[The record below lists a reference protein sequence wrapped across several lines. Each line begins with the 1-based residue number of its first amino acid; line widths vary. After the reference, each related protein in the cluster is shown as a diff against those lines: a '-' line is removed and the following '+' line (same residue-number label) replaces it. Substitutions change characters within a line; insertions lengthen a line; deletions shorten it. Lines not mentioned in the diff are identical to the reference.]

1 MTTFTRRD
9 AIRAGVL
16 SAAYLFTS
24 SGVARAG
31 SKKNSAT
38 GSEETIIVIGAGMAG
53 LTVAAR
59 LQASGFQV
67 VVLEAR
73 SRPGGRILT
82 DHSLGVPIDLG
93 AAWIHGDSK
102 KNPLMKWV
110 KELNIETRK
119 TDWDS
124 LFLYDSE
131 EGELADATYS
141 KFYRKFEYVLEQL
154 YDIRETIGTSRS
166 IAESIDKA
174 VKGSGTTGVVR
185 RGLQWTLVS
194 YIGIEYASDFE
205 ELSHR
210 YWDADSAF
218 SGDDAI
224 VQPGY
229 AKIIDAI
236 GKDLSIQ
243 YQNVVQRIRLDAN
256 GVSITTD
263 KDVFKGDRVV
273 VTVPLGV
280 LQDGGIV
287 FEPALPDQK
296 IQSMDRLAMGTMNKI
311 ALKFPRRF
319 WPEEAHRLGLLED
332 TTNETVEYF
341 PLTAYNGEPILVG
354 LARGRHARGWE
365 SVPKA
370 SVVEEAMADLKAM
383 FGGSVPPPSD
393 SLVTAWHSDR
403 FSRGAYSHVPPG
415 GRLSDYSALAKP
427 IDDRIFFAGE
437 ATHSTYPATVH
448 GAYLSG
454 ERAAREIVKSTGH
467 SKSVDSETGTNR

>member
-38 GSEETIIVIGAGMAG
+38 GSEEIIIVIGAGMAG

-59 LQASGFQV
+59 LQASGFQL

-73 SRPGGRILT
+73 SRPGGRILS
-82 DHSLGVPIDLG
+82 DHSLGVSIDLG

-174 VKGSGTTGVVR
+174 VKGSGTTGVVQ
-185 RGLQWTLVS
+185 RGLQLLGDIHDALLLDVLHEIHALGPVLEILAPEAQMLEELLLDLHLRDLPEPVLQGRNQEAESGLVS
-194 YIGIEYASDFE
+194 RAGQVVHVAA
-205 ELSHR
+205 HG
-210 YWDADSAF
+210 ADQAPSRRPLRR
-218 SGDDAI
+218 SRTLPEDLL
-224 VQPGY
+224 VPG
-229 AKIIDAI
+229 A
-236 GKDLSIQ
+236 L
-243 YQNVVQRIRLDAN
+243 
-256 GVSITTD
+256 
-263 KDVFKGDRVV
+263 
-273 VTVPLGV
+273 
-280 LQDGGIV
+280 
-287 FEPALPDQK
+287 EPA
-296 IQSMDRLAMGTMNKI
+296 
-311 ALKFPRRF
+311 ALQ
-319 WPEEAHRLGLLED
+319 EHSSQLLH
-332 TTNETVEYF
+332 
-341 PLTAYNGEPILVG
+341 P
-354 LARGRHARGWE
+354 
-365 SVPKA
+365 
-370 SVVEEAMADLKAM
+370 
-383 FGGSVPPPSD
+383 
-393 SLVTAWHSDR
+393 
-403 FSRGAYSHVPPG
+403 
-415 GRLSDYSALAKP
+415 
-427 IDDRIFFAGE
+427 
-437 ATHSTYPATVH
+437 
-448 GAYLSG
+448 
-454 ERAAREIVKSTGH
+454 
-467 SKSVDSETGTNR
+467 